1 MLALQAGSSALRRAV
16 VAGAAPVL
24 ALLVGLAPPAARAD
38 DAEAPRRVVSI
49 NLCTDQLAMM
59 LAAPGQLV
67 SVSFVGADPM
77 ASAMAQEARAYRLN
91 HAQGEEV
98 FRMAPDL
105 VLAGTFS
112 SPFTLGLLR
121 RLGIEVVEFAP
132 ERGFDD
138 LRANVRKMGAVL
150 HRTSEAEALLAQFEA
165 DLAALRVLA
174 ETRPEAL
181 MHYANNYTSGDASLA
196 HEIVAAAGWDNA
208 AVNAG
213 LGGGAVSMEALVML
227 TPDLVISSQ
236 PYPGASRA
244 EEVLRHPAMAALRA
258 RSGRAALSD
267 AEWVCGTPHVL
278 RAVARLAALHPAPG
292 NAP

>member
-1 MLALQAGSSALRRAV
+1 MMLAPLAALAE
-16 VAGAAPVL
+16 GAPAPQ
-24 ALLVGLAPPAARAD
+24 
-38 DAEAPRRVVSI
+38 RVVSI

-67 SVSFVGADPM
+67 SVSYVGADPM
-77 ASAMAQEARAYRLN
+77 ASAMAEAARGYPLN
-91 HAQGEEV
+91 YAQGEEV
-98 FRMAPDL
+98 FRLAPDL

-112 SPFTLGLLR
+112 SPFTVGLLR
-121 RLGIEVVEFAP
+121 RLGIEVVQFAP

-138 LRANVRKMGAVL
+138 LRANVRRMGAVL
-150 HRTSEAEALLAQFEA
+150 HREDAAEAVLAQFEA
-165 DLAALRVLA
+165 DLAALRVMA
-174 ETRPEAL
+174 DTRPEAL
-181 MHYANNYTSGDASLA
+181 MHYANNFTSGDASLA

-208 AVNAG
+208 AVTAG
-213 LGGGAVSMEALVML
+213 LGGGAVAMELLVML
-227 TPDLVISSQ
+227 TPDLVISSR